1 MAITKEDVKHIAE
14 LSRLELSEDDLEKFQ
29 GELSSILEYIE
40 QLQEVKTESVEPTY
54 QTIDLVNVFR
64 KDNVQKERELS
75 QEKALAN
82 APDKEDGYI
91 KVKPVL

>member
-64 KDNVQKERELS
+64 SDEVEKKRELS
-75 QEKALAN
+75 QEEALAN

>member
-1 MAITKEDVKHIAE
+1 MPISKEDVKHIAE

-64 KDNVQKERELS
+64 SDDVDEEQELS
-75 QEKALAN
+75 QEEALAN